1 MYFGSFVDIIVRT
14 LPSAKSKAAEKSRAA
29 KPATVADPK
38 KPTYVATKGNN
49 KSGKF
54 LNTKTSISSLEN
66 KICNFFGNGAFVSY
80 YLSRRYIN
88 TADLLSECII
98 TN

>member
-54 LNTKTSISSLEN
+54 LNTKASISSQAN
-66 KICNFFGNGAFVSY
+66 KIYNFLAMV
-80 YLSRRYIN
+80 
-88 TADLLSECII
+88 LLFHHGDI
-98 TN
+98 